1 MALRKDKNS
10 DDRGKLMTIR
20 SFDLLQPRSLQEA
33 VELLRK
39 HGDDSRAI
47 AGGTTLVILMK
58 QRALHYRYL
67 VDLQS
72 IPGLSDIKSEHDGVR
87 IGALA
92 THRMVETSSLIRR
105 AFPAVAQAFGHIG
118 NVRVRQTASVG
129 GNLAHADYRLDPP
142 PALLAHNAEVGIF
155 GPEGART
162 IAIKDFFRGLYETAL
177 APGEILVDVK
187 IPFAPENSRAVYLR
201 YTALSANDWP
211 CLGVAALLAR
221 QNGRCKE
228 LRVALGGVAATPI
241 SISGIEFAADQT
253 LGREVVD
260 RLLELV
266 DQQIA
271 PFSDLRGSEWY
282 KRRMA
287 RLFVQ
292 RAMEELTH
300 GTA

>member
-1 MALRKDKNS
+1 
-10 DDRGKLMTIR
+10 MTIR

-33 VELLRK
+33 VELLKK
-39 HGDDSRAI
+39 HGDDSRAL

-72 IPGLSDIKSEHDGVR
+72 IPDLAGIKSEHDGVR
-87 IGALA
+87 IGALT
-92 THRMVETSSLIRR
+92 THRTIETSPVIRQ
-105 AFPAVAQAFGHIG
+105 AFPALAEAFGHIG

-142 PALLAHNAEVGIF
+142 PALLTLNAQVGVF

-177 APGEILVDVK
+177 RPGEILVDMK

-221 QNGRCKE
+221 ENGRCKE

-241 SISGIEFAADQT
+241 LINGMEFAADQT
-253 LGREVVD
+253 LDQGVAT

-292 RAMEELTH
+292 KALERLTQV
-300 GTA
+300 